1 MEIQEQTVRMGGKQ
15 GKAKKILK
23 LIISWLLFIGYLVVL
38 SYFLFFSEYYGRT
51 EISLEYRYN
60 LKLFTEIRRFIVYRK
75 TLGMQTVIVNLI
87 GNVAAFMPLGII
99 LPVLNQKNARFL
111 RILVLSMFFS
121 GLIEFLQ
128 LVYHV
133 GIFDVDDIFL
143 NTCGAVLGYFVYL
156 LCRQPED
163 RR

>member
-1 MEIQEQTVRMGGKQ
+1 MGGKQ
-15 GKAKKILK
+15 EKAKKIIN

-51 EISLEYRYN
+51 DISSEYRYN
-60 LKLFTEIRRFIVYRK
+60 LKLFTEIRRFIVYRN
-75 TLGMQTVIVNLI
+75 TLGMRTVIVNLV

-99 LPVLNQKNARFL
+99 LPILNQKNARFF
-111 RILVLSMFFS
+111 RIFFVSMFFS

-133 GIFDVDDIFL
+133 GIFDVDDILL

-156 LCRQPED
+156 LLRHKE
-163 RR
+163 

>member
-1 MEIQEQTVRMGGKQ
+1 MGGKQ
-15 GKAKKILK
+15 EKAKKIIK

-51 EISLEYRYN
+51 DISSEYRYN
-60 LKLFTEIRRFIVYRK
+60 LKLFTEIRRFIVYRN
-75 TLGMQTVIVNLI
+75 TLGMRTVIVNLV

-99 LPVLNQKNARFL
+99 LPILNQKNARFF
-111 RILVLSMFFS
+111 RIFFVSMFFS

-133 GIFDVDDIFL
+133 GIFDVDDILL

-156 LCRQPED
+156 LLRHKE
-163 RR
+163 

>member
-1 MEIQEQTVRMGGKQ
+1 MDGKQ
-15 GKAKKILK
+15 RKAKKIIK

-51 EISLEYRYN
+51 EPSSEYRYN
-60 LKLFTEIRRFIVYRK
+60 LELFTEIRRFIVHRE
-75 TLGMQTVIVNLI
+75 TLGMRVVIVNLV

-99 LPVLNQKNARFL
+99 LPILNQKNARFF

-121 GLIEFLQ
+121 GLIELLQ
-128 LVYHV
+128 LIYHV
-133 GIFDVDDIFL
+133 GIFDVDDIVL

-156 LCRQPED
+156 LCRQTEGS
-163 RR
+163 R

>member
-1 MEIQEQTVRMGGKQ
+1 MGGKQ
-15 GKAKKILK
+15 EKAKKIIN

-51 EISLEYRYN
+51 DISSEYRYN
-60 LKLFTEIRRFIVYRK
+60 LKLFTEIRRFIVYRN
-75 TLGMQTVIVNLI
+75 TLGMRTVIVNLV
-87 GNVAAFMPLGII
+87 GNVVAFMPLGII
-99 LPVLNQKNARFL
+99 LPILNQKNDRFF
-111 RILVLSMFFS
+111 RIFFVSMFFS

-133 GIFDVDDIFL
+133 GIFDVDDILL

-156 LCRQPED
+156 LLRHKE
-163 RR
+163 